1 MSDQDV
7 EYVPLEELGSQQ
19 DARTPEDVLGA
30 HCPIKA
36 LGHSL
41 VERANYFHF
50 IDYRGQVQ
58 SFTARTLTSA
68 AILGLFFGNTSYLEE
83 TAPNRSAGEKE
94 LYGDKAPWKSTRIA
108 PLLMQACFVAG
119 FFDPEAV
126 RGPGVWPY
134 GRVDEWPRA
143 DARVVVHVGDRV
155 YLLEPGPDGLHWTA
169 PRDAGLK
176 LGDFVYVR
184 AQAEDPP
191 SGLIDA
197 DGKDI
202 DEPAAALDDESAA
215 ELRRF
220 LGVWRWEDA
229 GKVGQEPIAQFLF
242 FGHIGA
248 SCIPGLLPRRP
259 TSFIKGPSG
268 AGKSEALKLECRL
281 SGNGVWLD
289 NATQSG
295 VRKRFDGLN
304 PARPVYCNEF
314 ESRGG
319 PEVQRL
325 QEIYDLARYC
335 YSVDEGHYARAG
347 EGLSG
352 IIVAIFAFAA
362 INPPHLEQ
370 QDANRMLLLSLGKL
384 NVDRDQVRAFEA
396 ALPGMTALGP
406 ALRRRMID
414 RWIDYPKCFGAFR
427 QALIG
432 VGYEPRPADTFGTLL
447 ACGWLLSFAGLPS
460 TADCAEWAQSIQT
473 SLLASAME
481 ESTAAWQRCLNDLL
495 TARIEI
501 AKDKARL
508 PAGKLVE
515 DVFRD
520 PTNLD
525 LQVSLKSWGL
535 ARVLRVSR
543 AEVLKAKA
551 EGGRPPNQ
559 DVYLAVANEHQGL
572 EEIFRGTPWRNGG
585 WRAVLGQM
593 PGAEKNH
600 AASFGGAKRSKAILI
615 PGRAVLPPDDDSEAA
630 QYADDPANPPV
641 FTKDPFVLK
650 DQPR

>member
-1 MSDQDV
+1 VNDDD
-7 EYVPLEELGSQQ
+7 EYVPVDDEDTAAQ
-19 DARTPEDVLGA
+19 TPEEVLGA
-30 HCPIKA
+30 HCPIRA
-36 LGHSL
+36 LGHSMR
-41 VERANYFHF
+41 ESSNYFHF
-50 IDYRGQVQ
+50 IDKRGQVQ

-68 AILGLFFGNTSYLEE
+68 AILGLFFGDTTYLVEM
-83 TAPNRSAGEKE
+83 APNRTSKQED
-94 LYGDKAPWKSTRIA
+94 LPGDRAPWKATQIA
-108 PLLMQACFVAG
+108 PLLMRACFVAG

-134 GRVDEWPRA
+134 GPVDEWPRS
-143 DARVVVHVGDRV
+143 DPRVVVHTGDRV
-155 YLLEPGPDGLHWTA
+155 YLLEPEPDGLKWNEPKA
-169 PRDAGLK
+169 AGLK

-184 AQAEDPP
+184 AAAEEPP
-191 SGLIDA
+191 AGVEDVE
-197 DGKDI
+197 GKFAND
-202 DEPAAALDDESAA
+202 PAAALDDDEAA

-220 LGVWRWEDA
+220 LDVWRWEDV
-229 GKVGQEPIAQFLF
+229 GKVAEEPIAQFLF

-268 AGKSEALKLECRL
+268 AGKSEALKFECRL

-289 NATQSG
+289 NATQTG

-352 IIVAIFAFAA
+352 IIVAIFGFAA

-384 NVDRDQVRAFEA
+384 NVDRAQVRAFEA

-447 ACGWLLSFAGLPS
+447 ACGWLLSFPDLPS
-460 TADCAEWAQSIQT
+460 AEDCAAWAQSIQT
-473 SLLASAME
+473 SLLASAAE
-481 ESTAAWQRCLNDLL
+481 ESSPAWQRCLTDLL

-508 PAGKLVE
+508 PVGKLIE
-515 DVFRD
+515 DVLRD
-520 PTNLD
+520 PTNFE
-525 LQVSLKSWGL
+525 QQTTLKNWGL

-543 AEVLKAKA
+543 AEQKRAA
-551 EGGRPPNQ
+551 AAGREPEKEIFI
-559 DVYLAVANEHQGL
+559 AVANEHQGL

-585 WRAVLGQM
+585 WRGVLGQM
-593 PGAEKNH
+593 DDAEKNH
-600 AASFGGAKRSKAILI
+600 PANFGGAKRSKAILV
-615 PGRAVLPPDDDSEAA
+615 PSKCVLPSDTDEEAA
-630 QYADDPANPPV
+630 RYADDPDNPPT
-641 FTKDPFVLK
+641 FNKDPFALK